1 MTVQVEQ
8 WWNSS
13 DVAVS
18 LREENVW
25 GTDGTPSQ
33 DLLHRS
39 YFHIWGK
46 NGQHIGWR
54 SFAQHKEKCITTDI
68 NPLPERTFYRWRTT
82 EENAFKRSESFDV
95 SLHFLSRP
103 IRHQS
108 QISGFHNQLTSDRAY
123 IRDTTLDK
131 EPVLLTKNGWS
142 FAFSPEWYPDLVKM
156 CNTSL
161 DMLSFGPEMVLVL
174 ATGGS
179 RGRGAGGRRGR
190 GWRGLWKGNSTPLRH
205 RRLWLGCSVCII
217 HEIINYMIYVYTQ
230 SLSSSWQISVS
241 PPVFLRTPGET
252 KTWYLSL
259 SCEASTQTCPVKC
272 VGSFISTDR
281 APLPELIP
289 VTVAPGNN

>member
-131 EPVLLTKNGWS
+131 EPVLLTKNG
-142 FAFSPEWYPDLVKM
+142 
-156 CNTSL
+156 
-161 DMLSFGPEMVLVL
+161 
-174 ATGGS
+174 
-179 RGRGAGGRRGR
+179 
-190 GWRGLWKGNSTPLRH
+190 
-205 RRLWLGCSVCII
+205 
-217 HEIINYMIYVYTQ
+217 
-230 SLSSSWQISVS
+230 
-241 PPVFLRTPGET
+241 
-252 KTWYLSL
+252 
-259 SCEASTQTCPVKC
+259 
-272 VGSFISTDR
+272 
-281 APLPELIP
+281 
-289 VTVAPGNN
+289 